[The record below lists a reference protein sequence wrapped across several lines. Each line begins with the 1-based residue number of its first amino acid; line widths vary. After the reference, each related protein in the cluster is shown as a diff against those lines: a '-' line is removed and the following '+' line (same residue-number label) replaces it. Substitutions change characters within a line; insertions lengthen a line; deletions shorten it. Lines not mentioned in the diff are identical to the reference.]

1 MTSQLKAI
9 LGLVVLFAATG
20 SALADPAPQAGLH
33 PAFAQ
38 TTGPTTI
45 PIGYARFCEQRPV
58 ECQANTAAIAE
69 LELTESRWDALQD
82 VNNRINAAVIPAN
95 DSDLYGVD
103 EFWTYPT
110 NGYGDCEDFVLA
122 KRHALIGMGWAPST
136 LLITVVREPSGEG
149 HAVLMV
155 RTDRGDLILDNQ
167 EGLIKVWTDTPYTY
181 LKRQSQAHAGMWVDI
196 TDTRDDIVVASH

>member
-1 MTSQLKAI
+1 MKTQIKAV
-9 LGLVVLFAATG
+9 LGLVVLFGSTGAAF
-20 SALADPAPQAGLH
+20 ADPDVGAMLH
-33 PAFAQ
+33 PAYAQ
-38 TTGPTTI
+38 TTGPTTV
-45 PIGYARFCEQRPV
+45 PIGHARFCEQRPV

-69 LELTESRWDALQD
+69 EELTETRWAQLQD

-95 DSDLYGVD
+95 DSDLYGID

-122 KRHALIGMGWAPST
+122 KRHALIGMGWSPST
-136 LLITVVREPSGEG
+136 LLITVVREPNGEG

-181 LKRQSQAHAGMWVDI
+181 LKRQSQAHAGLWVDI
-196 TDTRDDIVVASH
+196 TDTRDDIVVAAH